1 MEEREDGGS
10 QEHPLPAFLYY
21 ARREKSRNLK
31 FCLKLVRIV

>member
-21 ARREKSRNLK
+21 AGKIKSEILS
-31 FCLKLVRIV
+31 FV

>member
-21 ARREKSRNLK
+21 AGEKSRNLK

>member
-21 ARREKSRNLK
+21 AGEGKVEILS
-31 FCLKLVRIV
+31 FV

>member
-10 QEHPLPAFLYY
+10 QEHPLPALLYY
-21 ARREKSRNLK
+21 HGREKSRNLK

>member
-21 ARREKSRNLK
+21 AGERKAEILS
-31 FCLKLVRIV
+31 FV